1 MPDRE
6 ISIFRN
12 KILYHIEWKM
22 SYSKIEAIEIEI
34 EVDNETDN
42 SIIENSNSK

>member
-1 MPDRE
+1 
-6 ISIFRN
+6 
-12 KILYHIEWKM
+12 M